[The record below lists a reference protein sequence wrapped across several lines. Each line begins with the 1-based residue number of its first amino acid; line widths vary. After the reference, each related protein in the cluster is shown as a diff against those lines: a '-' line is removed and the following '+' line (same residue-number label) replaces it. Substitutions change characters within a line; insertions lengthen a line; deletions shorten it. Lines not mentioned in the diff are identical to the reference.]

1 MESASLRQFT
11 VIFAFHLPYT
21 VGMQS
26 GNNHRVLMQ
35 FQCRNGWHVSFL
47 EPDCRTVLPLRLTFA
62 TPDKIRTM
70 QERFGSQLTEDR
82 QALEHGLEICRG
94 SAWLTLEEEQ
104 YRKLYR
110 VNFVKS

>member
-1 MESASLRQFT
+1 
-11 VIFAFHLPYT
+11 
-21 VGMQS
+21 MQS

-82 QALEHGLEICRG
+82 QALEHGLEIGRG